1 MSCRHNLANG
11 TCIRCYPDNPF
22 GRENKDRADPGPEE
36 NYEPNLEGPGATI
49 APVASS
55 AWTPV
60 AVEASAK
67 FGVALVQENIA
78 GYVIDASKGLVDT
91 WAMAYAT
98 AKRAN
103 DAAGMPPKEAWR
115 IVESTIA
122 ASRAAGLRW
131 GPR

>member
-22 GRENKDRADPGPEE
+22 KRDDNNRVDPGPEE
-36 NYEPNLEGPGATI
+36 SYGPNLEGPGAVV
-49 APVASS
+49 APVTLK

-60 AVEASAK
+60 AIGASDK
-67 FGVALVQENIA
+67 FGVALVQEGVA
-78 GYVIDASKGLVDT
+78 GYAIDASKGLVDT
-91 WAMAYAT
+91 WSAAHVM
-98 AKRAN
+98 AKRTN
-103 DAAGMPPKEAWR
+103 DADGVDPDEAWR
-115 IVESTIA
+115 IVESSIA